1 MQVVAGSARRILLKT
16 PPGLSTRPTSNRIK
30 ETLFN
35 ILQPRIQ
42 GARFLDLFAGSGAM
56 GIEALSRGAVEAV
69 FVEKSRPVCAI
80 IEDNLARTHLKEKA
94 RLLQSDVLGALRRLE
109 GENRQFDIVFM
120 DPPYDSGCEEAV
132 LEILTEG
139 GLLAPEALIICEV
152 RMDRKLAGL
161 EDMGLVVTRE
171 KEYKNNKHLF
181 LQEKEAR

>member
-56 GIEALSRGAVEAV
+56 GIEALSRGAAEAV
-69 FVEKSRPVCAI
+69 FVEKSRPVCAV
-80 IEDNLARTHLKEKA
+80 IEENLTRTHLREKA

-109 GENRQFDIVFM
+109 GERRSFDIIFM
-120 DPPYDSGCEEAV
+120 DPPYDSGGEETV
-132 LEILTEG
+132 LKALSEG
-139 GLLAPEALIICEV
+139 SLLAPEAVIICEM
-152 RMDRKLAGL
+152 RMDRQLSGL
-161 EDMGLVVTRE
+161 EEMGLVVVRV

-181 LQEKEAR
+181 LQEKETR